1 MDDKLHLVM
10 TSCENHEQAER
21 LARELVEQRLAAC
34 VSVGASVTSFFPW
47 DGKINAAEEVLL
59 MIKTSAERL
68 PELKQ
73 AFGEHHPY
81 DVPEMLVL
89 PVIDGLEA
97 YFEWAHEW
105 MNNEK

>member
-1 MDDKLHLVM
+1 MDSRLHLVM
-10 TSCENHEQAER
+10 TTCEDHEQAER
-21 LARELVEQRLAAC
+21 LARRLVEQRLAVC
-34 VSVGASVTSFFPW
+34 VSVGAPVTSFFPW
-47 DGKINAAEEVLL
+47 EGKINASQEVLL
-59 MIKTSAERL
+59 MIKTSTERL

-81 DVPEMLVL
+81 EVPEVLVL

-97 YFEWAHEW
+97 YFEWAREW